1 MNNFDDIFEG
11 AAPAGQSDQSSQP
24 FDKDAWA
31 DRKKAERQSVY
42 GLADATAEA
51 VSTDGG
57 KFREY
62 LDVQAR
68 FDRYSATNALLVL
81 AQMPQATQ
89 IRDYDGWKDAGV
101 SVKRHPKS
109 ISILEPGDEYQREDG
124 SVGTYYNVKRVYDIS
139 QTTASSSRTPYR
151 SFPPKGEKLTRSV
164 APPLPTKSG
173 DFAGTPTSPQP
184 TVSMDDRLL
193 LKALISR
200 PPVPMQMADELPN
213 NMGAYYDHDQQVI
226 FVRRGMEASDIFR
239 SVSKEL
245 AHAELAAAKGDY
257 SRQDAAFAAYSV
269 SYLLCRKYGIDAS
282 SYDFSRLPDCFR
294 ESDPQGVRA
303 ALTEI
308 RDTAGEISGRMYRV
322 LEQNKPPK
330 TKEQER

>member
-1 MNNFDDIFEG
+1 MNNFDDNFEG
-11 AAPAGQSDQSSQP
+11 AVPTGQPEQSSQP

-42 GLADATAEA
+42 ELADTTAEA
-51 VSTDGG
+51 VSADGG

-62 LDVQAR
+62 LEVQAR

-101 SVKRHPKS
+101 SVKRHPKP
-109 ISILEPGDEYQREDG
+109 ISILEPGNEYQREDG

-139 QTTASSSRTPYR
+139 QTTARA
-151 SFPPKGEKLTRSV
+151 K
-164 APPLPTKSG
+164 
-173 DFAGTPTSPQP
+173 PQP

-200 PPVPMQMADELPN
+200 PPVPMQMAEELPN

-239 SVSKEL
+239 SISKEL
-245 AHAELAAAKGDY
+245 AHAELAAANGDY
-257 SRQDAAFAAYSV
+257 NRQDAAFAAYSV

-282 SYDFSRLPDCFR
+282 SYDFSHLPDNFR
-294 ESDPQGVRA
+294 ESDAQGIRA

-308 RDTAGEISGRMYRV
+308 RDTTGEISGRMYRV
-322 LEQNKPPK
+322 LEQSKPPK
-330 TKEQER
+330 SKEQER

>member
-11 AAPAGQSDQSSQP
+11 TTPAGQSDQGSHT

-42 GLADATAEA
+42 ELADTTAEA
-51 VSTDGG
+51 VSADGG

-62 LDVQAR
+62 LDVQTR

-89 IRDYDGWKDAGV
+89 VRDYDGWKDVGV

-124 SVGTYYNVKRVYDIS
+124 SIGTYYNVKRVYDIS
-139 QTTASSSRTPYR
+139 QTTARA
-151 SFPPKGEKLTRSV
+151 K
-164 APPLPTKSG
+164 
-173 DFAGTPTSPQP
+173 PQP

-193 LKALISR
+193 LKALIFR
-200 PPVPMQMADELPN
+200 PPVPMQMADELPS

-245 AHAELAAAKGDY
+245 AHAELAATNGDY

-282 SYDFSRLPDCFR
+282 SYDFSRLPDSFR
-294 ESDPQGVRA
+294 ESDPQGIRA

-322 LEQNKPPK
+322 LEQSKPPK
-330 TKEQER
+330 SKEQER

>member
-1 MNNFDDIFEG
+1 
-11 AAPAGQSDQSSQP
+11 
-24 FDKDAWA
+24 
-31 DRKKAERQSVY
+31 
-42 GLADATAEA
+42 
-51 VSTDGG
+51 
-57 KFREY
+57 
-62 LDVQAR
+62 
-68 FDRYSATNALLVL
+68 
-81 AQMPQATQ
+81 MPQATQ

-101 SVKRHPKS
+101 SVKRHPKV
-109 ISILEPGDEYQREDG
+109 ISILEPGNEYQREDG

-139 QTTASSSRTPYR
+139 QTTARA
-151 SFPPKGEKLTRSV
+151 K
-164 APPLPTKSG
+164 
-173 DFAGTPTSPQP
+173 PQP

-245 AHAELAAAKGDY
+245 AHAELAAANGDY
-257 SRQDAAFAAYSV
+257 NRQDAAFVAYSV

-282 SYDFSRLPDCFR
+282 SYDFSHLPDNFR
-294 ESDPQGVRA
+294 ESDAQGIRA

-322 LEQNKPPK
+322 LEQSKPPK
-330 TKEQER
+330 SKEQER

>member
-11 AAPAGQSDQSSQP
+11 AVPTGQPEQSSQP

-42 GLADATAEA
+42 ELADTTAEA
-51 VSTDGG
+51 VSADGG

-62 LDVQAR
+62 LEVQAR

-101 SVKRHPKS
+101 SVKRHPKP
-109 ISILEPGDEYQREDG
+109 ISILEPGNEYQREDG

-139 QTTASSSRTPYR
+139 QTTARA
-151 SFPPKGEKLTRSV
+151 K
-164 APPLPTKSG
+164 
-173 DFAGTPTSPQP
+173 PQP

-200 PPVPMQMADELPN
+200 PPVPMQMAEELPN

-239 SVSKEL
+239 SISKEL
-245 AHAELAAAKGDY
+245 AHAELAAANGDY
-257 SRQDAAFAAYSV
+257 NRQDAAFAAYSV

-282 SYDFSRLPDCFR
+282 SYDFSHLPDNFR
-294 ESDPQGVRA
+294 ESDAQGIRA

-308 RDTAGEISGRMYRV
+308 RDTTGEISGRMYRV
-322 LEQNKPPK
+322 LEQSKPPK
-330 TKEQER
+330 SKEQER